1 MKQGGYALN
10 IDLSGYSVIV
20 TGAAGGIGKE
30 TASLFCR
37 VGASVFLID
46 KDESGLEEVA
56 ASLAVEGDLRGHF
69 AADITAPDSVEAAI
83 DEAVGVLE
91 GIDTLVNNAGVEC
104 VGRLEEM
111 PVESVRRGLDVNL
124 LGTLLVSRLAI
135 PHLVKSGKGSIVNL
149 SSQAAKRGTA
159 QVSVYSAAKAGVLG
173 WARSAALDLA
183 PAIRV
188 NSVCPGIVDTA
199 MIERHYENVF
209 QLEGT
214 PPEQAKQEFEALI
227 PLGRTQKPADI
238 ANAILFLASP
248 LASEITGQALNVCGG
263 MIMD

>member
-1 MKQGGYALN
+1 MQINLT
-10 IDLSGYSVIV
+10 DYSVIV

-30 TASLFCR
+30 TASAFCDA
-37 VGASVFLID
+37 GASVFVID
-46 KDESGLEEVA
+46 KDEDRLKAAA
-56 ASLAVEGDLRGHF
+56 ASLASNGDLRGHF
-69 AADITAPDSVEAAI
+69 AADITDPASVESAI
-83 DEAVGVLE
+83 EEAVSVLG

-111 PVESVRRGLDVNL
+111 PTETVRRGVDVNL
-124 LGTLLVSRLAI
+124 LGTLFVSRFAI
-135 PHLVKSGKGSIVNL
+135 PHLAKSKRASIVNL
-149 SSQAAKRGTA
+149 ASQAAKRGTA

-173 WARSAALDLA
+173 WARSASLDLA
-183 PAIRV
+183 PTIRV

-209 QLEGT
+209 ELEGI
-214 PPEQAKQEFEALI
+214 PPELAKQEFESLI
-227 PLGRTQKPADI
+227 PLGRTQKPTDI

>member
-1 MKQGGYALN
+1 M
-10 IDLSGYSVIV
+10 

-30 TASLFCR
+30 TASAFCNA
-37 VGASVFLID
+37 GASVFIID
-46 KDESGLEEVA
+46 KDDERLEASA
-56 ASLAVEGDLRGHF
+56 AALAAIGDVKGYF
-69 AADITAPDSVEAAI
+69 AADITEIASVESAI
-83 DEAVGVLE
+83 EEAIKTLG
-91 GIDTLVNNAGVEC
+91 GIDTLVNNAGIEC

-111 PVESVRRGLDVNL
+111 STEMLRLGIDVNL

-135 PHLVKSGKGSIVNL
+135 PYLAKSSQASIVNL
-149 SSQAAKRGTA
+149 ASQAAKRGTS

-183 PAIRV
+183 PTIRV

-209 QLEGT
+209 QLEGI
-214 PPEQAKQEFEALI
+214 PPEQAKQEFESLI
-227 PLGRTQKPADI
+227 PLGRTQTPADI

-263 MIMD
+263 MVMD